1 MTVWIAPI
9 GAWLLQGAAALH
21 DTVYVKQVAENPTVF
36 ARLSSIASGL
46 VSITLLVLT
55 AALVPA
61 AWNFR
66 KSYKKVS
73 ELLDRIYG
81 DVNPLMRH
89 ASTIA
94 DNVDY
99 ITTSLR
105 VDVQRIN
112 RTLLAANDRLERAVE
127 ETEQR
132 VKEFHALL
140 RVAQQ
145 EAEETLISTASTIRG
160 VRIGAAT
167 LRHSM
172 EAELTAGH
180 GAAHEAL
187 QDGLLDE
194 DGRDV
199 DDTTGAAEDRQPGP
213 RIRPRDRGNGLA

>member
-1 MTVWIAPI
+1 MAVWIAPI

-21 DTVYVKQVAENPTVF
+21 DTVYVKQVAENPSAF
-36 ARLSSIASGL
+36 ERISGIASGL

-66 KSYKKVS
+66 KSYKKTS

-81 DVNPLMRH
+81 DINPIMRH

-99 ITTSLR
+99 ITTTFR

-112 RTLLAANDRLERAVE
+112 RTLLGVNDRLERAVE
-127 ETEQR
+127 DTETR
-132 VKEFHALL
+132 VKEFNALL
-140 RVAQQ
+140 RVVQQ
-145 EAEETLISTASTIRG
+145 EAEETFISTASTLRG
-160 VRIGAAT
+160 VRTGAAS
-167 LRHSM
+167 LRSAVH
-172 EAELTAGH
+172 AELTTED
-180 GAAHEAL
+180 GAAPDAL
-187 QDGLLDE
+187 QDGLHDE

-199 DDTTGAAEDRQPGP
+199 DDTTGTTEDRLPGP
-213 RIRPRDRGNGLA
+213 RIRPRERGRGLA

>member
-1 MTVWIAPI
+1 MTVWIAPL

-21 DTVYVKQVAENPTVF
+21 DTVYVKQVAENPTAF
-36 ARLSSIASGL
+36 ARISGIASGL

-55 AALVPA
+55 VALVPA

-73 ELLDRIYG
+73 DLLDRIYG

-99 ITTSLR
+99 ITTTLR

-112 RTLLAANDRLERAVE
+112 RTLLAANDRLQRAVE
-127 ETEQR
+127 ETEVR
-132 VKEFHALL
+132 AKEFNALL
-140 RVAQQ
+140 RVVQQ
-145 EAEETLISTASTIRG
+145 EAEEAFVATASTLRG
-160 VRIGAAT
+160 VRTGAAS
-167 LRHSM
+167 LRHAVR
-172 EAELTAGH
+172 AELTTVD
-180 GAAHEAL
+180 GAAPEAL
-187 QDGLLDE
+187 QDGLHDE

-199 DDTTGAAEDRQPGP
+199 DDSSGTAEDRHPGP
-213 RIRPRDRGNGLA
+213 RIRPRGRGLT